1 MVSSKKKPAKSKL
14 GSKPE
19 VREFTKAQAITYLK
33 SKGKKSGRFYVNV
46 KQLGD
51 FDDKHHTEMN
61 DKEYLQFI
69 DRHAQKLREKS
80 GVKRKETKTLT
91 YYNLSTK
98 DAKKKAFEKFKR

>member
-1 MVSSKKKPAKSKL
+1 MAKSA
-14 GSKPE
+14 KPKA
-19 VREFTKAQAITYLK
+19 TKATKPKATK
-33 SKGKKSGRFYVNV
+33 

-51 FDDKHHTEMN
+51 FDDKHHTEMTY
-61 DKEYLQFI
+61 KEYLQFV
-69 DRHAQKLREKS
+69 DRYAQKLREKS